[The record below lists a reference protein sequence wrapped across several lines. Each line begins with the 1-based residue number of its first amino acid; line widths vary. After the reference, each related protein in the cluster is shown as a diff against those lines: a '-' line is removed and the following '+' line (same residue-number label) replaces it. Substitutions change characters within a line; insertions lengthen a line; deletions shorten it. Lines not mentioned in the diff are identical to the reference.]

1 MPLRNVWGDIARHI
15 NVEHEEMVA
24 APINHTLWLTS
35 MIDDRSIDRLPKIAL
50 IENNR
55 GGALPISRIVRPV
68 HLHCTKYLA
77 WTFGIRETFE
87 IR

>member
-35 MIDDRSIDRLPKIAL
+35 IIDDRSIDRLFPKSL
-50 IENNR
+50 
-55 GGALPISRIVRPV
+55 
-68 HLHCTKYLA
+68 
-77 WTFGIRETFE
+77 
-87 IR
+87 